1 MRGESGR
8 PKRTTRRLGLKSKGL
23 PEPGFEPDF
32 MDVAAC
38 LGDAAASRLE
48 RIMEEKATQEMT
60 TGDVNGAGQANAGR
74 FRGGRY
80 EQAAAPILERIN
92 ASIDF
97 DQRLAKQDIAGSIAH
112 ATMLGRQGILADA
125 DVERIQGGLGQI
137 LDEIVSGRVKLL
149 PELEDIHMNVEARLW
164 ELVGP
169 SAGRLHTARSRND
182 QVATD
187 FKLWTR
193 EASETIDTALS
204 ELVLAL
210 VDKAD
215 RHVDT
220 LMPGFTHLQCAQPVT
235 FGHHCLAYAEMFM
248 RDRDRCLQGSRR
260 LNECPL
266 GAAALAGTSFPIDR
280 DMTARLLGFDRPTA
294 NSLDSVSDR
303 DFALDFLATSAI
315 AASHLSRLA
324 EELVIWSSAQF
335 RFVTMPEELTAG
347 SSIMPQKRNPDAAE
361 LVRAKSGRIYGNLM
375 TLLTVLKGLPLAYGK
390 DLQED
395 KEPVFD
401 SFDSLALCI
410 EVMTALVR
418 GLEINSHVMKQAAG
432 DQHSTA
438 TDLADWMVRTLD
450 MPFREAHGIVGQ
462 LVRLADQRGCGLA
475 DLSLDTLRSFAA
487 GINEEAQAV
496 LTAQYSVESR
506 KSMGGTAPG
515 QVQAA
520 ATSARQRNTALDD
533 IARVKPS
540 NMEEL

>member
-1 MRGESGR
+1 
-8 PKRTTRRLGLKSKGL
+8 
-23 PEPGFEPDF
+23 
-32 MDVAAC
+32 
-38 LGDAAASRLE
+38 
-48 RIMEEKATQEMT
+48 MEEKAIQEMT
-60 TGDVNGAGQANAGR
+60 TGATNGSGQENAGR

-80 EQAAAPILERIN
+80 EQAAASILERIN
-92 ASIDF
+92 ASIGF
-97 DQRLAKQDIAGSIAH
+97 DHRLAKQDIAGSVAH
-112 ATMLGRQGILADA
+112 VTMLGRQGILADA
-125 DVERIQGGLGQI
+125 DVERIQGGLDQV
-137 LDEIVSGRVKLL
+137 LDEIISGRTKLL
-149 PELEDIHMNVEARLW
+149 PELEDIHMNVEARLSD
-164 ELVGP
+164 LIGP

-193 EASETIDTALS
+193 EASETIDVALS

-215 RHVDT
+215 RHADT

-248 RDRDRCLQGSRR
+248 RDRDRYLQGARR

-418 GLEINSHVMKQAAG
+418 GLEVNSRVMKQAAG

-475 DLSLDTLRSFAA
+475 DLSLDTLRDFAA

-506 KSMGGTAPG
+506 KSMGGTAPA
-515 QVQAA
+515 QVQVAA
-520 ATSARQRNTALDD
+520 NSARQRNAALDES
-533 IARVKPS
+533 ARARPS
-540 NMEEL
+540 NMENR